1 MEAQEPPEIAPDC
14 WGKGLYLPLEMA
26 DGKRV
31 WSFVLLNYFYKSWS
45 NLASRDSFGMLRMS
59 RLQNCPWFWKLTKIC
74 RSNLAKEKTKL
85 SFHQP
90 FLKANIALYLSSLG
104 QFLVVPGLPYIST
117 SIMWGNGS
125 MCTMIWDIFCFC
137 LHPNWHTVLA

>member
-1 MEAQEPPEIAPDC
+1 MEAKEPPEIAPDC
-14 WGKGLYLPLEMA
+14 WGKGLYMPFEMA
-26 DGKRV
+26 DRKRV
-31 WSFVLLNYFYKSWS
+31 WSFLLLNYSYKSWS

-59 RLQNCPWFWKLTKIC
+59 RLQNCLWFWKLTKIC
-74 RSNLAKEKTKL
+74 RSNWAKQKTKL
-85 SFHQP
+85 SFHQA

-125 MCTMIWDIFCFC
+125 MCTMIWDIFGFC
-137 LHPNWHTVLA
+137 LHPSHRVH